1 MAHRLTWLYH
11 APLRLEHFEDET
23 IKCWSYFVED
33 RIEFRKMIGHV
44 KVRKAAFREV

>member
-23 IKCWSYFVED
+23 IKCRPYFVED
-33 RIEFRKMIGHV
+33 RIEFRKMIGLV
-44 KVRKAAFREV
+44 KVHKAAFREV